1 MALKVKKAKEKAI
14 ASENMRKALEQQGG
28 VETTT
33 TDTVKQLNE
42 AVTKEN
48 DSNNSLNEVGNI
60 AKPEK
65 ETPVKQNGRPK
76 KYEDGRSKF
85 TVYTSNEI
93 MALIDMATKCTF
105 SDSRSDY
112 ILKLVIKDIEQ
123 NKDYYE
129 SLYKYQ

>member
-48 DSNNSLNEVGNI
+48 DSN
-60 AKPEK
+60 
-65 ETPVKQNGRPK
+65 
-76 KYEDGRSKF
+76 
-85 TVYTSNEI
+85 
-93 MALIDMATKCTF
+93 
-105 SDSRSDY
+105 
-112 ILKLVIKDIEQ
+112 
-123 NKDYYE
+123 YYY
-129 SLYKYQ
+129 S